1 MDLQYFM
8 LLDVFVVFHLSYEL
22 VAIYVVMFYTIR
34 EFQLS
39 LWTCNNWFSY
49 FLDVFVLFWFQMNVL
64 IDIKD
69 FYVKSMDLK

>member
-1 MDLQYFM
+1 MCNILDSQNFHFSLWTCNT
-8 LLDVFVVFHLSYEL
+8 LCGNVLDVFVVFHLSYEL

-49 FLDVFVLFWFQMNVL
+49 FLDVFVLF
-64 IDIKD
+64 
-69 FYVKSMDLK
+69 